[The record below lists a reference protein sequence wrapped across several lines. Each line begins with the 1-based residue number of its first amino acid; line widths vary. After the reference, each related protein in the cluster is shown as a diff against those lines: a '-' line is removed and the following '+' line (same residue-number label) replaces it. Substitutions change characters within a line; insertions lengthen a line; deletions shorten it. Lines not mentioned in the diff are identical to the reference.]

1 MRYDHAF
8 YVRLKLKLSFVQI
21 YDSTIMAALMAA
33 ATIWVSTVLTMS
45 IFATICLHARYMS
58 MLMVE
63 PMFQK
68 AAAIIAAIKQNLN
81 PCFWTTLSSPAAII
95 CVFSHFWKRILV
107 SGSQISFL
115 PPLMP
120 PLFIYSKS
128 WKSGEH
134 FHYLSFFLKISSLC
148 CTDPLAIN
156 KSRQPQC
163 KGDPDPRWGV
173 LLNDVGNTNQEW

>member
-1 MRYDHAF
+1 
-8 YVRLKLKLSFVQI
+8 
-21 YDSTIMAALMAA
+21 MAALIAA
-33 ATIWVSTVLTMS
+33 ATISESTILTMS
-45 IFATICLHARYMS
+45 IFASIWLHARHMS
-58 MLMVE
+58 MLMMQ

-120 PLFIYSKS
+120 PLFTYSKS
-128 WKSGEH
+128 SESGEH
-134 FHYLSFFLKISSLC
+134 FHYLSSFLKISSLC
-148 CTDPLAIN
+148 CTDPLAI
-156 KSRQPQC
+156 SQLRQPQWY
-163 KGDPDPRWGV
+163 DYS
-173 LLNDVGNTNQEW
+173 NDVHSYVLFVFKAFVMHFFFISGVCA

>member
-1 MRYDHAF
+1 
-8 YVRLKLKLSFVQI
+8 
-21 YDSTIMAALMAA
+21 MAA
-33 ATIWVSTVLTMS
+33 ATVWESTILTMS
-45 IFATICLHARYMS
+45 IFASIWLHARHMS
-58 MLMVE
+58 MLMMQ

-120 PLFIYSKS
+120 PLFTYSKS
-128 WKSGEH
+128 SESGEH

-148 CTDPLAIN
+148 STDPLAISQ
-156 KSRQPQC
+156 SRQPQC
-163 KGDPDPRWGV
+163 
-173 LLNDVGNTNQEW
+173 LLI